1 MPLRDEP
8 AKLAFAWLWVPSGCR
23 WSTLIFRENACVAIV
38 GCIAGLLPPILASR
52 VLASFLYEI
61 SPHDPWVLLA
71 SIAVL
76 LMIASCASLLPAI
89 QAARIDPILAIR
101 CE

>member
-1 MPLRDEP
+1 
-8 AKLAFAWLWVPSGCR
+8 
-23 WSTLIFRENACVAIV
+23 
-38 GCIAGLLPPILASR
+38 

-71 SIAVL
+71 SVAVL
-76 LMIASCASLLPAI
+76 LLIAGCASLLPAL
-89 QAARIDPILAIR
+89 QAARIEPIVAIR